1 MKRVLAGALFGLYV
15 AHLLYLLN
23 PQVDVSPA
31 RLVLVTL
38 LYAVVS
44 GFLFGTALWL
54 LRVARVRLF
63 GKPAVNGYRA
73 HGFGF
78 IVFAAFIASTI
89 YWIHL
94 DAVRAYLPAAA
105 VHLLIIAT
113 NLITLVAFILLLLW
127 FFERNAERHISR
139 AIFVVAVATVLVS
152 SVFLYQRRDSY
163 RTEKKS
169 VVVANIGTIAGE
181 RPVIVVA
188 IRNLPYDWIVTLA
201 GEGSLP
207 FFDAARQRA
216 YFSRVEPFATS
227 SDKALWASLATGK
240 LPYRHGVTGSFSYRT
255 PLNRDEPFLL
265 LPSGIGFQAWG
276 LLPPVERI
284 SAPLPSGDALPLWTM
299 FERLSFH
306 AAVINWPAVRRGS
319 ASVVVTDAAI
329 RNPQRA
335 NAPLL
340 AARFDG
346 TGPARARIL
355 RGLAADTAAIHS
367 INALAGNSI
376 NAFAGNSINALAGNT
391 LGHIDAGHA
400 AGLTVV
406 DLDGFSE
413 AQRGLHIYSNALPA
427 RTTMKGEALRAYVG
441 QLDALLAAIAR
452 DHPDHLLVVVSPSG
466 PAPPP
471 LPVTPYAFV
480 REAFA
485 VDDPGADDGFVVITG
500 GGTTHRDN
508 PAGAKVED
516 IVPTVL
522 FAAGLPAG
530 RDMDGSVL
538 TAAFDDAFLRRNA
551 LSLIATYEAKEI
563 VVRRAGG

>member
-38 LYAVVS
+38 LYALVS
-44 GFLFGTALWL
+44 GFLFGSALWL
-54 LRVARVRLF
+54 LRMARVRLF
-63 GKPAVNGYRA
+63 GKPATNGYRA

-78 IVFAAFIASTI
+78 IVLAAFIASTI

-113 NLITLVAFILLLLW
+113 NLITLVAFILLQLW
-127 FFERNAERHISR
+127 FFERNAERRVSR
-139 AIFVVAVATVLVS
+139 AIFVVAVATVAVS

-284 SAPLPSGDALPLWTM
+284 SAPLPSGEALPLWTM
-299 FERLSFH
+299 FERLAFH
-306 AAVINWPAVRRGS
+306 AAVINWPAARRGS
-319 ASVVVTDAAI
+319 ASVVVTDLAI

-340 AARFDG
+340 AARFNG
-346 TGPARARIL
+346 TGNARARIL
-355 RGLAADTAAIHS
+355 RGLAADAAA
-367 INALAGNSI
+367 INAL
-376 NAFAGNSINALAGNT
+376 
-391 LGHIDAGHA
+391 GHIGAERA

-413 AQRGLHIYSNALPA
+413 AQRALHIYSNALPA
-427 RTTMKGEALRAYVG
+427 RTSMKGEALRAYVG

-471 LPVTPYAFV
+471 LPVTPYAFA

-508 PAGAKVED
+508 PAAAKVED
-516 IVPTVL
+516 VVPTVL

-563 VVRRAGG
+563 VVRRAGGA

>member
-54 LRVARVRLF
+54 LRMARVRLF
-63 GKPAVNGYRA
+63 GKPTANGYRA

-78 IVFAAFIASTI
+78 IVLAAFIASTI

-127 FFERNAERHISR
+127 FFERNAERHVSR
-139 AIFVVAVATVLVS
+139 AIFVVAVATVVVS

-181 RPVIVVA
+181 RPVILVA

-276 LLPPVERI
+276 LLPPVEKI

-306 AAVINWPAVRRGS
+306 AAVINWPAVRLGS
-319 ASVVVTDAAI
+319 ASVVVPASAI
-329 RNPQRA
+329 RSPQRA
-335 NAPLL
+335 NTPLL
-340 AARFDG
+340 AGRFDG

-367 INALAGNSI
+367 INALAGN
-376 NAFAGNSINALAGNT
+376 T
-391 LGHIDAGHA
+391 LGHIGAEHA

-413 AQRGLHIYSNALPA
+413 AQRGLHIYTNDLPA
-427 RTTMKGEALRAYVG
+427 RTTMKGEALRSYVG

-471 LPVTPYAFV
+471 LPVTPYAFA

-563 VVRRAGG
+563 VVRRAGGA

>member
-1 MKRVLAGALFGLYV
+1 MVRWAYMKRVLAGALFGLYV

-54 LRVARVRLF
+54 LRMARVRLF
-63 GKPAVNGYRA
+63 GKPAANGYRA

-78 IVFAAFIASTI
+78 IVLAAFIASTI

-299 FERLSFH
+299 FERLAFH
-306 AAVINWPAVRRGS
+306 AAVVNWPAVRRGS
-319 ASVVVTDAAI
+319 ASVVVTDSAI

-340 AARFDG
+340 AARFNG
-346 TGPARARIL
+346 TGNARARIL
-355 RGLAADTAAIHS
+355 RGLAADAAAIRAL
-367 INALAGNSI
+367 NA
-376 NAFAGNSINALAGNT
+376 
-391 LGHIDAGHA
+391 LGHIGAERA

-413 AQRGLHIYSNALPA
+413 AQRGLHIYANALPA

-471 LPVTPYAFV
+471 LPVTPYAFA

-563 VVRRAGG
+563 VVRRAGGT